1 MATPRA
7 SSEDLRAVSDG
18 LGDLVGEI
26 RRLADKHTDVSADLK
41 GVSTRIDTV
50 VAAVNRLEAQQQS
63 GNFTRVLMTFEKAPW
78 QVGALLASVI
88 LVLVLTIGHVDLV
101 ALVAAYSHPKAS
113 P

>member
-1 MATPRA
+1 VPPSRA
-7 SSEDLRAVSDG
+7 SSDDLRAVSDG

-41 GVSTRIDTV
+41 GVSTRLDTV
-50 VAAVNRLEAQQQS
+50 VAAVARLEAQQQS
-63 GNFTRVLMTFEKAPW
+63 GHFTRILITLEKAPW
-78 QVGALLASVI
+78 QVGALLASI
-88 LVLVLTIGHVDLV
+88 LLALVLIAGHVDLV